1 MIDHSTPSAGVLV
14 GVDGS
19 PATLGAVRW
28 AAREAARRHLAL
40 DLIQV
45 LPPSER
51 PHDEL
56 RSPSGRAHALLEQ
69 ARRATGA
76 VAPEVAVRLSVVD
89 GVAGPAL
96 VATAARARLLV
107 IGARP
112 LGGLADVGVGRTVA
126 HVMGHAPCP
135 VVVVPPDWEPAE
147 DEASRPVLVGVD
159 GSVEALGAIA
169 FGADVADR
177 AGSALVTATVT
188 PFLGG
193 PDEDTQ
199 RRYLA
204 EAVAGTATTHPDLVV
219 REVVRRGAPSEALLD
234 VARSGVTLVALG
246 SRGRGAVGG
255 ALLGSTSQQ
264 VVRFAPSPVAVLP
277 PQAAATWAHP
287 ERTYAGEGA

>member
-1 MIDHSTPSAGVLV
+1 MIDHSTPPAGVLV

-19 PATLGAVRW
+19 PTTAGAVRW
-28 AAREAARRHLAL
+28 AAREAARRHQAL
-40 DLIQV
+40 DLVQV

-56 RSPSGRAHALLEQ
+56 RSPAGRAHVLLEQ
-69 ARRATGA
+69 ARRTAVT
-76 VAPEVAVRLSVVD
+76 VAPEVPVRLSVVD

-96 VATAARARLLV
+96 VAAAAHARLLV
-107 IGARP
+107 VGARP
-112 LGGLADVGVGRTVA
+112 GSGLTDMGVGRTVA

-135 VVVVPPDWEPAE
+135 VIVVPPDWEPAE
-147 DEASRPVLVGVD
+147 DETSRGVLVGVD

-169 FGADVADR
+169 FGADVANR
-177 AGSALVTATVT
+177 SRSTLVTASVT
-188 PFLGG
+188 PRLGG
-193 PDEDTQ
+193 PDEETR

-204 EAVAGTATTHPDLVV
+204 EAGAGLATTHPELVV

-234 VARSGVTLVALG
+234 VARSGVCLVALG

-264 VVRFAPSPVAVLP
+264 VVRFAPCPVAVLP
-277 PQAAATWAHP
+277 SQAAATWARP

>member
-1 MIDHSTPSAGVLV
+1 MIDHSTPSAGVLA

-19 PATLGAVRW
+19 PATVGAVRW
-28 AAREAARRHLAL
+28 AAREAARRHLPL

-51 PHDEL
+51 PRDEL

-69 ARRATGA
+69 ARLAADA
-76 VAPEVAVRLSVVD
+76 VAPEVPVRLSVVD

-96 VATAARARLLV
+96 VATATHARLLV

-112 LGGLADVGVGRTVA
+112 SGGITDAGVGRTVA

-135 VVVVPPDWEPAE
+135 VIVVPPNWEPTEGA
-147 DEASRPVLVGVD
+147 DSRGVLVGVD
-159 GSVEALGAIA
+159 GSAEALGAIA

-177 AGSALVTATVT
+177 AGSTLFTVT
-188 PFLGG
+188 VAPRLGG

-204 EAVAGTATTHPDLVV
+204 EGGAGIATTHPDLVV
-219 REVVRRGAPSEALLD
+219 REVVRRGAASEALLD
-234 VARSGVTLVALG
+234 VARSGVSLVTVG
-246 SRGRGAVGG
+246 SRGLGAVGG

-264 VVRFAPSPVAVLP
+264 IVRFAPCPVAVLP
-277 PQAAATWAHP
+277 PRAAASWSHP

>member
-19 PATLGAVRW
+19 RATAGAVRW
-28 AAREAARRHLAL
+28 AAREAARRHLPL
-40 DLIQV
+40 DLVQV

-69 ARRATGA
+69 ARQVAGA
-76 VAPEVAVRLSVVD
+76 VAPEVPVRLSVVD

-96 VATAARARLLV
+96 VATASRARLLV

-112 LGGLADVGVGRTVA
+112 GSGLADMGVGRTVA

-135 VVVVPPDWEPAE
+135 VIVVPPDWEPAE
-147 DEASRPVLVGVD
+147 DEASRGVLVGVD
-159 GSVEALGAIA
+159 GSVEATGAIA

-177 AGSALVTATVT
+177 SRSTLVTASVT
-188 PFLGG
+188 PRLDG
-193 PDEDTQ
+193 PDEETR

-204 EAVAGTATTHPDLVV
+204 EARAGIATTHPDLVV
-219 REVVRRGAPSEALLD
+219 HEVVRRGAPSEALLD
-234 VARSGVTLVALG
+234 VARSGVSLVALG

-264 VVRFAPSPVAVLP
+264 VVRFAPCPVAVLP
-277 PQAAATWAHP
+277 PQAAATWARP
-287 ERTYAGEGA
+287 ERTYAEEGA